1 MTKLYRDHIILF
13 SRYYAET
20 VKELIAKGIL
30 TIEDDIID
38 ELKTSLIDK
47 MVLLSN
53 LSPSEIGAIIDKEF
67 DNVIE

>member
-13 SRYYAET
+13 SRYYAEM
-20 VKELIAKGIL
+20 VKELNTKGIL
-30 TIEDDIID
+30 TIEDAIID